1 MISIGVMDDAKTRQA
16 IQAHADAV
24 VSGDFDHVIAD
35 FTEELRPQVP
45 EIAKALPQPVETAEV
60 LSVEVGDDESVA
72 QIKYSGSGQD
82 TTIQSHWRDE
92 GGTPRIVAGQ
102 PV

>member
-1 MISIGVMDDAKTRQA
+1 MDDSKTRQV

-24 VSGDFDHVIAD
+24 VSGEFDHVIAD

-45 EIAKALPQPVETAEV
+45 EIAKALPQPVESAEV
-60 LSVEVGDDESVA
+60 MSVEVGDEETVA
-72 QIKYSGSGQD
+72 HIRYSGSGQEA
-82 TTIQSHWRDE
+82 TIRSHWRDE
-92 GGTPRIVAGQ
+92 DGTPRIVAGQ

>member
-1 MISIGVMDDAKTRQA
+1 MDDAKTRQA

-45 EIAKALPQPVETAEV
+45 EIAKALPQPVERAEV
-60 LSVEVGDDESVA
+60 LSVEVGDEESVA
-72 QIKYSGSGQD
+72 RIKYSGSGQD

-92 GGTPRIVAGQ
+92 DGTPRIVAGQ

>member
-1 MISIGVMDDAKTRQA
+1 MEDAKTRQV

-24 VSGDFDHVIAD
+24 VSGDFDHVTAD

-45 EIAKALPQPVETAEV
+45 EIAKALPQPVERAEV
-60 LSVEVGDDESVA
+60 LSVEVGDEESVA
-72 QIKYSGSGQD
+72 HIKYSGGGKD
-82 TTIQSHWRDE
+82 TTIRSHWRDE
-92 GGTPRIVAGQ
+92 DGTPRIVAGQ

>member
-1 MISIGVMDDAKTRQA
+1 MDDATTRAA

-45 EIAKALPQPVETAEV
+45 EIAKALPQPVESAEV
-60 LSVEVGDDESVA
+60 LSVDVGDDESVA
-72 QIKYSGSGQD
+72 HIKYTGPGKE
-82 TTIQSHWRDE
+82 TTIRSHWRDE
-92 GGTPRIVAGQ
+92 SGTPRIFAGE

>member
-1 MISIGVMDDAKTRQA
+1 MDDANTRQA

-24 VSGDFDHVIAD
+24 VAGNFDHVVAD
-35 FTEELRPQVP
+35 FTEELKPQVP
-45 EIAKALPQPVETAEV
+45 EIAKALPQPGESAEV

-72 QIKYSGSGQD
+72 HIKYSGSDKQ
-82 TTIQSHWRDE
+82 TTIRSHWRDE